1 MQDDAIASSW
11 FWSKI
16 DFSEEKCYGKCLEE
30 HFWASIFQNFLR
42 RGGGSLPPAPLSG
55 LRLQRSK
62 LASSCSEV
70 WLRPCFAV
78 ASTFASN
85 PSWFNWAV
93 FLGQKLATLG
103 KDVAPNR
110 CFTIRYSCI
119 SFARSLLGHH
129 TNLFLDL
136 RSVTIFWVHHE
147 LVKLAFMS
155 PTTSDVCPNFAAQSW
170 TSLAFAELLGMLY
183 WVVREVPHWFIPCVQ
198 LFLKNSFCMSSFY
211 VVVYC
216 RPLLPRQFF
225 ILHKTPLQKQSSSLC
240 HHLVVEFVR

>member
-42 RGGGSLPPAPLSG
+42 RGGGGSLPPAPLSG

-93 FLGQKLATLG
+93 FLGQTLATLG
-103 KDVAPNR
+103 EDVAPNR

-119 SFARSLLGHH
+119 SFARSLFGHH
-129 TNLFLDL
+129 TNLL
-136 RSVTIFWVHHE
+136 RFKRCH
-147 LVKLAFMS
+147 
-155 PTTSDVCPNFAAQSW
+155 N
-170 TSLAFAELLGMLY
+170 LLGPP
-183 WVVREVPHWFIPCVQ
+183 WIGET
-198 LFLKNSFCMSSFY
+198 
-211 VVVYC
+211 
-216 RPLLPRQFF
+216 LL
-225 ILHKTPLQKQSSSLC
+225 LC
-240 HHLVVEFVR
+240 HQLLVIFIQTFLHNHEPASPLPGFKGCFTG

>member
-1 MQDDAIASSW
+1 MRQDEAIASSW

-30 HFWASIFQNFLR
+30 HFWASRFQNFL
-42 RGGGSLPPAPLSG
+42 GGGGALPPAPLSG

-70 WLRPCFAV
+70 WLRPCFVV

-129 TNLFLDL
+129 TNLFF
-136 RSVTIFWVHHE
+136 RS
-147 LVKLAFMS
+147 KK
-155 PTTSDVCPNFAAQSW
+155 CQN
-170 TSLAFAELLGMLY
+170 LLGPPGIG
-183 WVVREVPHWFIPCVQ
+183 ETC
-198 LFLKNSFCMSSFY
+198 FY
-211 VVVYC
+211 VTNYWWCLSKLCCTIMNQPHLC
-216 RPLLPRQFF
+216 RALRDALRG
-225 ILHKTPLQKQSSSLC
+225 S
-240 HHLVVEFVR
+240 